1 MIKQLTF
8 GFDEPPVET
17 DPLFLAVVPDEDTA
31 QRLEERA
38 EQLRKTHGLTGASRP
53 FHITLC
59 EIVPRASFPRMLE
72 ALAGVGTSLGAQPF
86 SVALNRVVKF
96 GKGKGEGAVVLTGD
110 DGVAG
115 LIAFRHA
122 LCFGLQKAGL
132 GKWSTKGYTP
142 HLTVLY
148 DTRELDERIEPVE
161 WTVREFVLLRSLV
174 GQAKHVPLGR
184 WTLGG

>member
-1 MIKQLTF
+1 MIKQLSF

-17 DPLFLAVVPDEDTA
+17 DPLFLAIVPDEETA
-31 QRLEERA
+31 QRFEQCA
-38 EQLRKTHGLTGASRP
+38 EQLRKTYGLTGASRP

-59 EIVPRASFPRMLE
+59 EIVPRTSVPKMLE
-72 ALAGVGTSLGAQPF
+72 ALAGAGASMTAPPF
-86 SVALNRVVKF
+86 SVVLDHAVKF
-96 GKGKGEGAVVLTGD
+96 GKGKGEGAVVLTGN

-115 LIAFRHA
+115 LIAFRQA
-122 LCFGLQKAGL
+122 LCFALQKAGL
-132 GKWSTKGYTP
+132 GKWSMKGYTP

-148 DTRELDERIEPVE
+148 DTRELDARIEPVE

-184 WTLGG
+184 WALGG